1 MFILNSQADIME
13 SLNDCIH
20 DNQNCMDVGYTTLHK
35 YSSSKNYV
43 YSLNSNPEFRN
54 LLAEMTIIKAVL

>member
-1 MFILNSQADIME
+1 ME